1 MLVSSSLWLLIF
13 VQCANE
19 IGIHSSMA
27 LSSLNVT
34 FLACVRHRY
43 WLDCPWRKQTLLNL
57 WRKIQTQWITFK
69 IIYIL
74 TWLHSNMW
82 LWITWVSIPTGNWT
96 SCGFFSEIPR
106 KCLKQ
111 IPLIYNTFWTR
122 VIREY
127 INYKKYN
134 SKHFWMR
141 L

>member
-34 FLACVRHRY
+34 FLACARHRY

-69 IIYIL
+69 VIYIL
-74 TWLHSNMW
+74 AWLHPNMW
-82 LWITWVSIPTGNWT
+82 LWITWASIAIGNWT
-96 SCGFFSEIPR
+96 FCGFFSEIPK
-106 KCLKQ
+106 KCPKYV
-111 IPLIYNTFWTR
+111 PMIYNTFSTR
-122 VIREY
+122 VTREY
-127 INYKKYN
+127 TNYKKYS